1 VTSSVHQ
8 AREALGYRLR
18 DLRRDARLTGQQ
30 LAGLAGWHSSKVS
43 KIEHGKQT
51 PSEDDIRVWCEHT
64 RAPDQVA
71 ELIAAVRHIEAMWME
86 WRQVLGVGTRRRQ
99 AASQRLE
106 SRARLLRWYEPV
118 LVPGLLHTA
127 EYAAAVMR
135 RVIDFYQVPDDL
147 DAGVA
152 TRMQRQHVLYQ
163 RGRRFRFVLAQ
174 QALATTVGDARVMI
188 GQLDRLL
195 AVMSLPGVSIGV
207 VPAAAEYVMPTN
219 QFTIYD
225 ERLVHVESISAE
237 LTINQPREI
246 ALYVRAFDELAR
258 QAVFG
263 SDAAGLIGAALSQ
276 FQIDRLDDHGRACA
290 PEHHD
295 HDAR

>member
-18 DLRRDARLTGQQ
+18 DLRRDAGLTGQQ
-30 LAGLAGWHSSKVS
+30 LADLASWHGSKVS

-51 PSEDDIRVWCEHT
+51 PSEDDIRTWCRHT
-64 RAPDQVA
+64 DAPDQVTD
-71 ELIAAVRHIEAMWME
+71 LIAAVRHIEAMYME
-86 WRQVLGVGTRRRQ
+86 WRRVLGVGTRRRQ
-99 AASQRLE
+99 AVSRTLEANSRLI
-106 SRARLLRWYEPV
+106 RWFEPV
-118 LVPGLLHTA
+118 LIPGILHTA
-127 EYAAAVMR
+127 EYASAVMR

-152 TRMQRQHVLYQ
+152 ARLQRQHILYR
-163 RGRRFRFVLAQ
+163 RGHQFRFVIAQ
-174 QALATTVGDARVMI
+174 QALSTMVGDVDVMV

-195 AVMSLPGVSIGV
+195 AVMSLPSISVGI
-207 VPAAAEYVMPTN
+207 VPARAEYRVPTN
-219 QFTIYD
+219 QFIVYD

-246 ALYVRAFDELAR
+246 ALYVRAFEEVAR

-263 SDAAGLIGAALSQ
+263 RAASVLIANALDELRVIQGLGVADGADGAEQ
-276 FQIDRLDDHGRACA
+276 VT
-290 PEHHD
+290 
-295 HDAR
+295 